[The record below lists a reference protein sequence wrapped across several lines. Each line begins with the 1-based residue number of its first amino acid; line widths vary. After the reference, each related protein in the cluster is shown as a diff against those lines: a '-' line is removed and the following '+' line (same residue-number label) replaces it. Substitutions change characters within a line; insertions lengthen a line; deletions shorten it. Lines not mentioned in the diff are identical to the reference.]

1 MQRQQQQKKGTKK
14 NNKEEEQ
21 RRRTKKKKNKEEN
34 KEVEEESDCRIDGQP
49 YKLAFFV
56 AIVQTSRI
64 PQNANFTLDIAFCFG
79 PIMNNEQKDEVAW
92 AVTVC
97 CR

>member
-1 MQRQQQQKKGTKK
+1 MKTIQRQQKEKKK
-14 NNKEEEQ
+14 
-21 RRRTKKKKNKEEN
+21 TKKKKKKEEENKEEN
-34 KEVEEESDCRIDGQP
+34 EESDCRIDGQP
-49 YKLAFFV
+49 DKLAFFV